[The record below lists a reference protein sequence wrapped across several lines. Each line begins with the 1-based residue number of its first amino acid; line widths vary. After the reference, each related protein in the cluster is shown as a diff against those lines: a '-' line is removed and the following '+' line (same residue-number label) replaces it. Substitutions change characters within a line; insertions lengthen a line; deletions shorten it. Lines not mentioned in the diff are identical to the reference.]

1 MIDLFDLRRDYKLQ
15 SLDEKEVMLNPIE
28 MFRKWFDEATASD
41 ILEANAMNLATATLD
56 GKPSSR
62 IVLLKQIVY
71 EGFIFFTNYDSKKG
85 QQLSEN
91 SYCALNFNWLELER
105 QVRIEGVAEQTSA
118 AESDSY
124 FEVRPPKSKLG
135 AWASPQSQ
143 PIPDRDYLDDL
154 MLRMESEY
162 AVKSIPRPLNWG
174 GYIVRP
180 YLIEFWQG
188 RPSRLH
194 DRVEYRLQDNRWII
208 NRLAP

>member
-1 MIDLFDLRRDYKLQ
+1 MNDLFNLRRDYKLQ
-15 SLDEKEVMLNPIE
+15 SLDEKDVLPGPIE
-28 MFRKWFDEATASD
+28 MFQKWFDEAIASD
-41 ILEANAMNLATATLD
+41 ILEANAMSLATATLD

-62 IVLLKQIVY
+62 IVLLKQIVP
-71 EGFIFFTNYDSKKG
+71 EGFIFFTNYESKKG

-105 QVRIEGVAEQTSA
+105 QVRIEGIAVKTTS

-124 FEVRPPKSKLG
+124 FELRPPKSKLG

-143 PIPDRDYLDDL
+143 PIPNRDYLDHL
-154 MLRMESEY
+154 MLQMESEY
-162 AVKSIPRPLNWG
+162 ATKPITRPPNWG
-174 GYIVRP
+174 GYIVKP
-180 YLIEFWQG
+180 NLIEFWQG

-194 DRVEYRLQDNRWII
+194 DRIEYSLHGTNWFI

>member
-1 MIDLFDLRRDYKLQ
+1 MIDLFTLRRDYKLQ
-15 SLDEKEVMLNPIE
+15 SLDEKEVMLNPIK
-28 MFRKWFDEATASD
+28 MFQKWFDEAIASD
-41 ILEANAMNLATATLD
+41 ILEANAMSLATATLD

-62 IVLLKQIVY
+62 IVLLKQIVPD
-71 EGFIFFTNYDSKKG
+71 GLIFFTNYDSKKG
-85 QQLSEN
+85 KQLSEN

-105 QVRIEGVAEQTSA
+105 QVRIEGIAEKISP

-124 FEVRPPKSKLG
+124 FEVRPHKSKLG

-143 PIPDRDYLDDL
+143 AIANRDYLDYL

-162 AVKSIPRPLNWG
+162 AAKSITRPQNWG
-174 GYIVRP
+174 GYIVKP

-188 RPSRLH
+188 RPNRLH
-194 DRVEYRLQDNRWII
+194 DRIEYRLQDANWVI